1 MPQFSAPPRRRPQ
14 VAAAYRVL
22 PRPKS
27 CDCWLRLAR
36 DVVTEPRPTLH
47 VALLIAV
54 TLAGLSAAGFAL
66 GPVAAP
72 FLLCGGVLL
81 RTRRRR

>member
-1 MPQFSAPPRRRPQ
+1 MAAPH
-14 VAAAYRVL
+14 RVL
-22 PRPKS
+22 PKS
-27 CDCWLRLAR
+27 KPCDCWLRLAR
-36 DVVTEPRPTLH
+36 DVITEPQPTLH
-47 VALLIAV
+47 AALLIAV

-81 RTRRRR
+81 RARRRR

>member
-1 MPQFSAPPRRRPQ
+1 MAAP
-14 VAAAYRVL
+14 YRVL
-22 PRPKS
+22 PRPRS
-27 CDCWLRLAR
+27 CDCWIRLAR

-47 VALLIAV
+47 AAVLIAV
-54 TLAGLSAAGFAL
+54 TLAGLSAAGLAL

-81 RTRRRR
+81 RARRRR